1 MIWVLLATLSFQCTV
16 YMRSPSHLG
25 RDSTR
30 RMSGSRL
37 LSTASSQL
45 TWGPDPGSVDRYP
58 ALGILPVHASHI
70 FNFYYGSDASV
81 TSNWHH
87 SSLFI
92 SFISATGQAL
102 CTTSHVQLVLSR
114 MLWELVLSPDLIRKR
129 LKLVII
135 KLCSGQAGLSL
146 QFILCFPERRESS

>member
-1 MIWVLLATLSFQCTV
+1 MSPSSNAEFPMHRVHEVSKSPGKRLCQADVRLQAPKCSLLPGDLGAWPGFCRQGTLLWASCQCT
-16 YMRSPSHLG
+16 
-25 RDSTR
+25 
-30 RMSGSRL
+30 L
-37 LSTASSQL
+37 LTSLISAMVQMPQL
-45 TWGPDPGSVDRYP
+45 HPTD
-58 ALGILPVHASHI
+58 I
-70 FNFYYGSDASV
+70 
-81 TSNWHH
+81 

-114 MLWELVLSPDLIRKR
+114 MLWELVLTPDLIRKR

-146 QFILCFPERRESS
+146 QLILCFPERRESS